1 MLRWTNPGVHGACG
15 VRRGRWTDVP
25 SAEHIYSGARM
36 REVPVP
42 GWTRLVQRLGIGAW
56 GPASAIGLSAGPV
69 HRSLSHTILTGG
81 SRLGLAFEFEPY
93 APPAT
98 RSASLSDPWPFKE
111 THESSPP
118 LRQRSSARSDG
129 AGSIPTSE
137 RCVQAFEDLHPSV
150 GADDLEQ
157 PHGVPGPVGEER
169 APGDPGAGEAGWLAA
184 VQPTR
189 SVADR
194 LVARPRAGFRSG
206 SRSCV
211 RRRRRSGWARPPR
224 CWASRG

>member
-1 MLRWTNPGVHGACG
+1 MVCVEAGGP
-15 VRRGRWTDVP
+15 DVP

-42 GWTRLVQRLGIGAW
+42 GWTRLVQRLGIGAC
-56 GPASAIGLSAGPV
+56 GPASAIGLSAEPV

-81 SRLGLAFEFEPY
+81 SRLGLAFEFEPH

-169 APGDPGAGEAGWLAA
+169 APGDRRGRRSRLACC
-184 VQPTR
+184 
-189 SVADR
+189 
-194 LVARPRAGFRSG
+194 RAANSK
-206 SRSCV
+206 
-211 RRRRRSGWARPPR
+211 RRRSTGRSP
-224 CWASRG
+224 SGGL